1 MVYQK
6 YEGHQQQPIVTT
18 LWFMDQNQSSDGSM
32 IPFLPL
38 LKTKIHRCRL
48 QCTAHFKQ
56 EF

>member
-1 MVYQK
+1 MVYTK

-18 LWFMDQNQSSDGSM
+18 LWFTDQNQSSDGSM
-32 IPFLPL
+32 IPFLPV